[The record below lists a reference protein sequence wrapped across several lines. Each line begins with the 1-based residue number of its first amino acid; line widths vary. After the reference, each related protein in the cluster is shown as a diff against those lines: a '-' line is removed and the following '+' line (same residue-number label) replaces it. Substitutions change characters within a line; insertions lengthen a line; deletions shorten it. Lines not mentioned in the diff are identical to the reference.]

1 MLGEPFLLAQQ
12 PPRDNVSQAVVQ
24 TPLCFS
30 GSSLILQPENLE
42 SDF

>member
-12 PPRDNVSQAVVQ
+12 LPRSNMSQAVVQ

-30 GSSLILQPENLE
+30 STSLNLQPENLGG
-42 SDF
+42 DF

>member
-12 PPRDNVSQAVVQ
+12 LSQSNNSQAVVQ

-30 GSSLILQPENLE
+30 STSLNLHPEKLGNY
-42 SDF
+42 F